1 MIDARGIPTH
11 ECPQCGHDMFWIVAS
26 FSEYEIAGYGTE
38 GRCDNCGSLVTVP
51 TLIDSP
57 EYEQ

>member
-1 MIDARGIPTH
+1 
-11 ECPQCGHDMFWIVAS
+11 MFWIVAS